1 MKRTAGA
8 AAALAALVAA
18 SAPARAGVIQ
28 FEDVYLAPDS
38 HPGDAGAGA
47 RLSSS
52 ARTFEYAHVFDLP
65 EGYEILSASITFE
78 GWDNNGGNESISVFY
93 DADIAPGFTLTNFAN
108 GGADVVSRFVDEF
121 ALGDFRLLRD
131 GLLEVRLARNSGGFT
146 FLGSTLRI
154 AAATAP
160 EPGALALFAGAA
172 LLAAGMRRRAGREP
186 GEAAPASPPQRRAV
200 RSAAGPAW
208 RNR

>member
-1 MKRTAGA
+1 MAGGA
-8 AAALAALVAA
+8 AAALAALAMA
-18 SAPARAGVIQ
+18 SPPALAGAIHL
-28 FEDVYLAPDS
+28 EDLYAAPDS

-52 ARTFEYAHVFDLP
+52 ARSFEYAHVFDLP

-78 GWDNNGGNESISVFY
+78 GWDNNGGSENFSVFY
-93 DADIAPGFTLTNFAN
+93 DADVAPGFTLTSFAN

-121 ALGDFRLLRD
+121 ALADFRLLRD
-131 GLLEVRLARNSGGFT
+131 GVLEVRLARNSGGVT

-154 AAATAP
+154 VAATAT

-172 LLAAGMRRRAGREP
+172 LLCAGMGRRARRGRAA
-186 GEAAPASPPQRRAV
+186 AAPLPRRGDA
-200 RSAAGPAW
+200 P
-208 RNR
+208 